1 MYFLFNFTYLFKI
14 PIITVSF
21 SFLEDTTNYYEIIK
35 NTFLYEYIFNSA
47 LLLIGV
53 LLLTLLIGVGS
64 AYLVSF
70 YDFVG
75 SNFFKWALILSF
87 AVPAYLC
94 LFFNSFF

>member
-1 MYFLFNFTYLFKI
+1 MKINTWYVFSFLISLIVAI

-35 NTFLYEYIFNSA
+35 NTFLYEYILNSA

-75 SNFFKWALILSF
+75 SNFFK
-87 AVPAYLC
+87 
-94 LFFNSFF
+94 